1 MTVINKIIYK
11 VMKRLFFLSLA
22 ALSLTLFSFKSKTE
36 KVFELQ
42 ENGNYKVVNG
52 DKISQEDLD
61 FLINATKI
69 FEGSGIFKTI
79 KIFKT
84 KASKDSVS
92 ETVTKDTQD
101 TQDQC
106 GCPDKPKKPTDEIIE
121 EIIQKYN
128 N

>member
-1 MTVINKIIYK
+1 MKKVI
-11 VMKRLFFLSLA
+11 FLSFA

-42 ENGNYKVVNG
+42 KNGNYKVVNG

-61 FLINATKI
+61 FLLIATKT
-69 FEGSGIFKTI
+69 FEGAGIFRTI

-84 KASKDSVS
+84 TVSKESVS

-101 TQDQC
+101 DC
-106 GCPDKPKKPTDEIIE
+106 GCPEPKAPTEPYLVE
-121 EIIQKYN
+121 LIQKYN

>member
-1 MTVINKIIYK
+1 
-11 VMKRLFFLSLA
+11 MKRLIFLSLA

-61 FLINATKI
+61 FLITATKT
-69 FEGSGIFKTI
+69 FEGAGIFRTI

-92 ETVTKDTQD
+92 EAVTKDTQD
-101 TQDQC
+101 DC
-106 GCPDKPKKPTDEIIE
+106 GCPDDPQTPKDDTIQEL
-121 EIIQKYN
+121 IQKYN